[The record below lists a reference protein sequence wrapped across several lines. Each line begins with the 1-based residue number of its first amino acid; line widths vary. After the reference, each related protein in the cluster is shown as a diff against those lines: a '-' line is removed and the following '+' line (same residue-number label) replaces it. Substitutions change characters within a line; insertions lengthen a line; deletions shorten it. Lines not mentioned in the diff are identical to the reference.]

1 MKKYLLLTI
10 LAISIGFFMG
20 KLFLEQYDNYEGLKL
35 TSSNGEILYFI
46 NYGEYDSFD
55 DMEHNTLSL
64 ENYIYNVINNKYYVY
79 VGITNN
85 KDNLVK
91 INNLFSKMG
100 FNVITEEFLVT
111 NKKFLEVLKNYD
123 DIISNT
129 DDEVVLSS
137 ICSQI
142 LAKYEEIVVN
152 DG

>member
-1 MKKYLLLTI
+1 
-10 LAISIGFFMG
+10 
-20 KLFLEQYDNYEGLKL
+20 
-35 TSSNGEILYFI
+35 
-46 NYGEYDSFD
+46 
-55 DMEHNTLSL
+55 
-64 ENYIYNVINNKYYVY
+64 
-79 VGITNN
+79 
-85 KDNLVK
+85 
-91 INNLFSKMG
+91 MG

>member
-20 KLFLEQYDNYEGLKL
+20 KLFLEQYDNYEGIKL

-46 NYGEYDSFD
+46 KYGEYNSLD
-55 DMEHNTLSL
+55 DMEKNTLNL

-79 VGITNN
+79 IAITNDN
-85 KDNLVK
+85 DNLVK
-91 INNLFSKMG
+91 LNNYYSKMG
-100 FNVITEEFLVT
+100 YNVITEEFLIT
-111 NKKFLEVLKNYD
+111 NKRFLEVLKNYD
-123 DIISNT
+123 EIIKAT
-129 DDEVVLSS
+129 DDEMVISS

-142 LAKYEEIVVN
+142 LSKYEEIVVN

>member
-1 MKKYLLLTI
+1 
-10 LAISIGFFMG
+10 
-20 KLFLEQYDNYEGLKL
+20 
-35 TSSNGEILYFI
+35 
-46 NYGEYDSFD
+46 
-55 DMEHNTLSL
+55 MEHNTLNL

-79 VGITNN
+79 VGITND

-91 INNLFSKMG
+91 LNNFFSKMG
-100 FNVITEEFLVT
+100 FNVITEEFLIT

-152 DG
+152 DS